1 MPPTTTMMPMAT
13 ARYSHKVSMALT
25 RSSSQPGGGHPN
37 R

>member
-1 MPPTTTMMPMAT
+1 MMPMAT
-13 ARYSHKVSMALT
+13 ARYSHKLSMALT